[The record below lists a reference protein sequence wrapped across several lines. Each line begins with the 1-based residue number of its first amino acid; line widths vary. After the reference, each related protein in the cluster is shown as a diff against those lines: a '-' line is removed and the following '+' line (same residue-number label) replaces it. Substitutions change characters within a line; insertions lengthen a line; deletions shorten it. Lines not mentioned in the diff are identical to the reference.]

1 MSVLLAAAPVALP
14 QNMEVDSRSVK
25 RPSAALSPFVRSD
38 ALGAVLAETLL
49 HPDGELSIT
58 DLARR
63 AGIGVSLAHKE
74 VGRLVEE
81 EVLRDRREG
90 NSRLVRAN
98 TEHPLYEPMS
108 RIVAATYGP
117 VPVLREL
124 LGEVDGVQQAYVYG
138 SWAARR
144 SGEPGRFPRD
154 VDVLVVGTAT
164 RSALAEVGAAA
175 RERLGVEVN
184 VHRTDPRSWAQPEG
198 NPFLETVAARPR
210 VTVIDTDR
218 G

>member
-1 MSVLLAAAPVALP
+1 MKHPA
-14 QNMEVDSRSVK
+14 
-25 RPSAALSPFVRSD
+25 AALSPFVRSD

-49 HPDGELSIT
+49 HPDEEISISA
-58 DLARR
+58 LARR

-74 VGRLVEE
+74 VGRLVEDD
-81 EVLRDRREG
+81 VLRDRREG

-98 TEHPLYEPMS
+98 TEHPLFVPM
-108 RIVAATYGP
+108 RTIVAATYGP

-124 LGEVDGVQQAYVYG
+124 LAEVDGVQEAHLYG

-144 SGEPGRFPRD
+144 SGEPGHFPRD

-164 RSALAEVGAAA
+164 RSALAEVSATA
-175 RERLGVEVN
+175 RDRLGVEVN
-184 VHRTDPRSWAQPEG
+184 VHRTDAGSWAHPEG

-210 VTVIDTDR
+210 VALVEARD

>member
-1 MSVLLAAAPVALP
+1 MKHPA
-14 QNMEVDSRSVK
+14 
-25 RPSAALSPFVRSD
+25 AALSPFVRSD

-49 HPDGELSIT
+49 HPDEELSISE
-58 DLARR
+58 LARR
-63 AGIGVSLAHKE
+63 AGIGVTLAHKE
-74 VGRLVEE
+74 VGRLVEDD
-81 EVLRDRREG
+81 VLRDRREG

-98 TEHPLYEPMS
+98 TEHPLFEPM
-108 RIVAATYGP
+108 RTIVTAAYGP

-124 LGEVDGVQQAYVYG
+124 LAGVDGVQEAYLYG

-164 RSALAEVGAAA
+164 RSDLAEVGAAA
-175 RERLGVEVN
+175 RERLGVEVD
-184 VHRTDPRSWAQPEG
+184 VHRTDPRSWAHPEG
-198 NPFLETVAARPR
+198 NPFLETVVARPR
-210 VTVIDTDR
+210 VTLIEAQH